1 MTEIRADFLMNNR
14 AIAPGVTIK
23 WGDSST
29 AMSPHAAAAKAMP
42 AGASVNVS
50 LSAAALKI
58 TALLRRTATSN
69 ASAAEGFDPL
79 MEDLHQQLST
89 HGKEAQALQELPKG
103 QTQQRIA
110 LSLQASNYLLT
121 SLYGGEKLHDTVA
134 SNNPFR
140 ALDRLSLSHIAFD
153 ASGSFTSIE
162 RQVAFLDL
170 TARDIDF
177 RNQTFDLPDP
187 LNGTDFKAPWNTLTS
202 YLRDAQMASGMSE
215 GERTWRGWMP
225 AHELHAHA
233 QSVLDRQGI
242 DKVDFPAYSNLKSSG
257 DAVLTA
263 VIDKEGVS
271 TWINIPV
278 EKLIA
283 QGLHLGLIESA
294 ADQTPT
300 D

>member
-23 WGDSST
+23 WVDNST
-29 AMSPHAAAAKAMP
+29 AMSPHATAAKAMP

-50 LSAAALKI
+50 LSAAALEI

-79 MEDLHQQLST
+79 MEDLHQ

-140 ALDRLSLSHIAFD
+140 ALDRLSL
-153 ASGSFTSIE
+153 
-162 RQVAFLDL
+162 
-170 TARDIDF
+170 
-177 RNQTFDLPDP
+177 
-187 LNGTDFKAPWNTLTS
+187 
-202 YLRDAQMASGMSE
+202 
-215 GERTWRGWMP
+215 
-225 AHELHAHA
+225 
-233 QSVLDRQGI
+233 
-242 DKVDFPAYSNLKSSG
+242 
-257 DAVLTA
+257 
-263 VIDKEGVS
+263 
-271 TWINIPV
+271 
-278 EKLIA
+278 
-283 QGLHLGLIESA
+283 
-294 ADQTPT
+294 
-300 D
+300 

>member
-23 WGDSST
+23 CVDSST
-29 AMSPHAAAAKAMP
+29 AMSPHASAAKAMP

-50 LSAAALKI
+50 LSAAALEI

-69 ASAAEGFDPL
+69 AWAAEGFDPL

-110 LSLQASNYLLT
+110 LSMQASNYLLT
-121 SLYGGEKLHDTVA
+121 SLYDGEKLHDTVA
-134 SNNPFR
+134 FNNPFR

-187 LNGTDFKAPWNTLTS
+187 LNGNDFKAPWNTLAS

-271 TWINIPV
+271 TWIYILV

-283 QGLHLGLIESA
+283 QGLYLGLIESA
-294 ADQTPT
+294 AAQTI
-300 D
+300 

>member
-14 AIAPGVTIK
+14 AIALGVTTK
-23 WGDSST
+23 RVDNSAAAT
-29 AMSPHAAAAKAMP
+29 PQAAAAKAMP

-50 LSAAALKI
+50 LSAAALEI
-58 TALLRRTATSN
+58 TALLHRSVTSN

-79 MEDLHQQLST
+79 MEDLHLQLST

-110 LSLQASNYLLT
+110 LSMQASNYLLT
-121 SLYGGEKLHDTVA
+121 SLYGGEKLHHTA
-134 SNNPFR
+134 TSNNPFR
-140 ALDRLSLSHIAFD
+140 ALDRLSLSNIAFD

-170 TARDIDF
+170 TARDIEF

-187 LNGTDFKAPWNTLTS
+187 LNGKDFKTPWNTLAS
-202 YLRDAQMASGMSE
+202 HLRDAQMAAGMSE

-233 QSVLDRQGI
+233 QSVLDRQAI
-242 DKVDFPAYSNLKSSG
+242 DKVDFPTYSNLKSSG

-263 VIDKEGVS
+263 VVDKEGVN

-278 EKLIA
+278 KQLIT

-294 ADQTPT
+294 LDQTL
-300 D
+300 

>member
-14 AIAPGVTIK
+14 AIALGVTTK
-23 WGDSST
+23 RVDNSAAAT
-29 AMSPHAAAAKAMP
+29 PQAAAAKAMP

-50 LSAAALKI
+50 LSAAALEI
-58 TALLRRTATSN
+58 TALLHRSVTSN

-79 MEDLHQQLST
+79 MEDLHLQLST

-110 LSLQASNYLLT
+110 LSMQASNYLLT
-121 SLYGGEKLHDTVA
+121 SLYGGEKLHHTA
-134 SNNPFR
+134 TSNNPFR
-140 ALDRLSLSHIAFD
+140 ALDRLSLSNIAFD

-170 TARDIDF
+170 TARDIEF

-187 LNGTDFKAPWNTLTS
+187 LNGKDFKTPWNTLAS
-202 YLRDAQMASGMSE
+202 HLRDAQMAAGMSK

-233 QSVLDRQGI
+233 QSVLDRQAI
-242 DKVDFPAYSNLKSSG
+242 DKVDFPTYSNLKSSG

-263 VIDKEGVS
+263 VVDKEGVN

-278 EKLIA
+278 KQLIT

-294 ADQTPT
+294 LDQTL
-300 D
+300 